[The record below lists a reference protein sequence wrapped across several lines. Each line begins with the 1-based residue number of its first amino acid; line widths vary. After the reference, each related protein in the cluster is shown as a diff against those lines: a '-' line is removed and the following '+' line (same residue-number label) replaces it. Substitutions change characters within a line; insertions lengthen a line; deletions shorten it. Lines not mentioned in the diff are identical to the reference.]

1 MDTKMKGLLNQKYTD
16 ILDRMQDPSNETI
29 AILVLAGEIS
39 ELTKAVNMKTT
50 IIDGEQISIIRK
62 SIDELSQT
70 LHGVGQM
77 VDKLQ

>member
-1 MDTKMKGLLNQKYTD
+1 MKGLLNPKYTG

-50 IIDGEQISIIRK
+50 IIDGEQVSIIRK

-77 VDKLQ
+77 VEKLQ

>member
-1 MDTKMKGLLNQKYTD
+1 MDTKMKGLLNPKYTG

-50 IIDGEQISIIRK
+50 IIDGEQVSIIRK

-77 VDKLQ
+77 VEKLQ

>member
-1 MDTKMKGLLNQKYTD
+1 MDTKMKGLLNPKYTG

-39 ELTKAVNMKTT
+39 ELTKAVNTKTT

-77 VDKLQ
+77 VEKLQ

>member
-1 MDTKMKGLLNQKYTD
+1 MDTKMKGLLNPKYTG

-77 VDKLQ
+77 VEKLQ

>member
-1 MDTKMKGLLNQKYTD
+1 MDTKMKGLLNPKYTG